1 MKRGTKL
8 EQESI
13 GSCSKSIFYYYLSH
27 KAIKVDRVTKQDY
40 WWLILEL
47 TLERHIKIKNGT
59 YPFFLR

>member
-47 TLERHIKIKNGT
+47 TLERHKKSKMAHIR
-59 YPFFLR
+59 FF